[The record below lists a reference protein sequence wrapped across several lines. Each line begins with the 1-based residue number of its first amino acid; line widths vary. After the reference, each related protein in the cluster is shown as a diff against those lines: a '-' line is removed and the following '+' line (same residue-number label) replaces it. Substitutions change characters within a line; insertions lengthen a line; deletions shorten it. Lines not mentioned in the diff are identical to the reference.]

1 MAYLLPEKLKESTS
15 PVYLDINDDIVDI
28 AMEAISKSVMGI
40 VTVEEALKQYKEKA
54 RVLGVKDIL
63 DFENEKLGK
72 TTEQTYD

>member
-1 MAYLLPEKLKESTS
+1 MT
-15 PVYLDINDDIVDI
+15 INDEIVEI
-28 AMEAISKSVMGI
+28 AMEAISKSVMGK

-72 TTEQTYD
+72 TTEQNYD